1 VGECITPRR
10 GRPGAVYAAE
20 METVEIPTEHGAVSA
35 SVHGEG
41 RTVLALGHG
50 AGGDR
55 RTGLL
60 VRLANTLAA
69 GERRVILHN
78 FPYTEARRRVP
89 DKPAVLEATV
99 SAVAAHARR
108 ALGASALVLGGKS
121 MGGRIASQAVAQG
134 LRAEGLVFLGYP
146 LHPPGRFEAL
156 RDRHLSAIT
165 APMLFVQGTRDAFA
179 RADLLAAVLG
189 GLGDRATLHSIEDGD
204 HSFAVPRRKGR
215 APAQIEAE
223 VAAAIVAWLRARD
236 L

>member
-1 VGECITPRR
+1 MDTIQ
-10 GRPGAVYAAE
+10 
-20 METVEIPTEHGAVSA
+20 IPSEAGAVSA

-41 RTVLALGHG
+41 KTVLALGHG

-60 VRLANTLAA
+60 VRLAGTLAE
-69 GERRVILHN
+69 GGRRVVLHN

-89 DKPAVLEATV
+89 DKPAVLEATIA
-99 SAVAAHARR
+99 AVAAHARG
-108 ALGASALVLGGKS
+108 ALGASRLVLGGKS

-134 LRAEGLVFLGYP
+134 LGAEGLVFLGYP
-146 LHPPGRFEAL
+146 LHPPGRFDTL
-156 RDRHLSAIT
+156 RDQHLPAII

-179 RADLLAAVLG
+179 RPDLLATVLR
-189 GLGDRATLHSIEDGD
+189 GLGERATLHSIADGD
-204 HSFAVPRRKGR
+204 HSFAVPRRTGR

-223 VAAAIVAWLRARD
+223 VAAAIVSWLTARG

>member
-1 VGECITPRR
+1 MDTI
-10 GRPGAVYAAE
+10 
-20 METVEIPTEHGAVSA
+20 EIPTDHGAVSA

-41 RTVLALGHG
+41 KTVLALGHG

-60 VRLANTLAA
+60 VRLANTLAE
-69 GERRVILHN
+69 GGRRVVLHN

-99 SAVAAHARR
+99 SAVATHARQ
-108 ALGASALVLGGKS
+108 ALGASRLVLGGKS

-134 LRAEGLVFLGYP
+134 LPADGLVFLGYP
-146 LHPPGRFEAL
+146 LHPPGRFDTL
-156 RDRHLSAIT
+156 RDRHLPTIT

-179 RADLLAAVLG
+179 RGDLLAAVLS
-189 GLGDRATLHSIEDGD
+189 GLGDRATLHSIEGGD
-204 HSFAVPRRKGR
+204 HSFAVPRRTGR

-223 VAAAIVAWLRARD
+223 VAAALVSWLSARG

>member
-1 VGECITPRR
+1 MSSI
-10 GRPGAVYAAE
+10 
-20 METVEIPTEHGAVSA
+20 EIPTEHGAVSA

-41 RTVLALGHG
+41 GTVLALGHG

-60 VRLANTLAA
+60 VRLADALAQ
-69 GERRVILHN
+69 GGRRVVLHN

-99 SAVAAHARR
+99 SAVAAHARS
-108 ALGASALVLGGKS
+108 ALGASRLVLGGKS

-134 LRAEGLVFLGYP
+134 LRADGLVLLGYP
-146 LHPPGRFEAL
+146 LHPPGRFDTL
-156 RDRHLSAIT
+156 RDRHLPAIT

-179 RADLLAAVLG
+179 RWDLLEALLARLS
-189 GLGDRATLHSIEDGD
+189 AHASLHRVEDGD
-204 HSFAVPRRKGR
+204 HSFAVPKRAGR
-215 APAQIEAE
+215 TAGEVQEEVFEA
-223 VAAAIVAWLRARD
+223 VLRWLEAHG

>member
-1 VGECITPRR
+1 MDTI
-10 GRPGAVYAAE
+10 
-20 METVEIPTEHGAVSA
+20 EIPTENGAVSA

-41 RTVLALGHG
+41 KTLLALGHG

-60 VRLANTLAA
+60 VRLANTLAE
-69 GERRVILHN
+69 GGRRVVLHN

-99 SAVAAHARR
+99 SAVAAHARA
-108 ALGASALVLGGKS
+108 ALGASRLVLGGKS
-121 MGGRIASQAVAQG
+121 MGGRIASQAVASG
-134 LRAEGLVFLGYP
+134 LPVDALVFLGYP
-146 LHPPGRFEAL
+146 LHPPGRFDTL
-156 RDRHLSAIT
+156 RDRHLPAII

-179 RADLLAAVLG
+179 RPDLLASVLG

-204 HSFAVPRRKGR
+204 HSFAVPRRTGR

-223 VAAAIVAWLRARD
+223 VAATIASWLTARG

>member
-1 VGECITPRR
+1 MDTI
-10 GRPGAVYAAE
+10 
-20 METVEIPTEHGAVSA
+20 EIRTEQGAVSA
-35 SVHGEG
+35 SVHGQG
-41 RTVLALGHG
+41 GTVLALGHG

-55 RTGLL
+55 KTGLL

-69 GERRVILHN
+69 GGRRVVLHN

-89 DKPAVLEATV
+89 DKPAVLEATIR
-99 SAVAAHARR
+99 AVAAQAREV
-108 ALGASALVLGGKS
+108 LGASKLVLGGKS

-134 LRAEGLVFLGYP
+134 LAAEGLVFLGYP
-146 LHPPGRFEAL
+146 LHPPGRFDTL
-156 RDRHLSAIT
+156 RDRHLPAIT

-204 HSFAVPRRKGR
+204 HSFAVPRRTGR

-223 VAAAIVAWLRARD
+223 VAAAITSWLGARG

>member
-1 VGECITPRR
+1 MDTI
-10 GRPGAVYAAE
+10 
-20 METVEIPTEHGAVSA
+20 EIPTEQGAVSA

-69 GERRVILHN
+69 GERRVVLHN

-89 DKPAVLEATV
+89 DKPAVLEATIR
-99 SAVAAHARR
+99 AVATQAREI
-108 ALGASALVLGGKS
+108 LGASKLVLGGKS
-121 MGGRIASQAVAQG
+121 MGGRIASQAMAQG
-134 LRAEGLVFLGYP
+134 LAADGLLFLGYP
-146 LHPPGRFEAL
+146 LHPPGRFDTL
-156 RDRHLSAIT
+156 RDGHLPAIT
-165 APMLFVQGTRDAFA
+165 APMRFVQGTRDAFA

-204 HSFAVPRRKGR
+204 HSFAVPRRTGR

-223 VAAAIVAWLRARD
+223 VAAAITSWLTARG

>member
-1 VGECITPRR
+1 MDTI
-10 GRPGAVYAAE
+10 
-20 METVEIPTEHGAVSA
+20 EIPIGQGAVSA

-41 RTVLALGHG
+41 RTLLALGHG

-60 VRLANTLAA
+60 VRLADTLAE
-69 GERRVILHN
+69 GGRRVVLHN

-89 DKPAVLEATV
+89 DKPAVLEATIA
-99 SAVAAHARR
+99 AVAAHARG
-108 ALGASALVLGGKS
+108 ALGASRLVLGGKS

-134 LRAEGLVFLGYP
+134 LAADGLVFLGYP
-146 LHPPGRFEAL
+146 LHPPGRFDTL
-156 RDRHLSAIT
+156 RDRHLHAIT

-179 RADLLAAVLG
+179 RPDLLAAVLG

-204 HSFAVPRRKGR
+204 HSFAVPRRTGR
-215 APAQIEAE
+215 SAAQIEAE
-223 VAAAIVAWLRARD
+223 VSSAIVSWLTARG

>member
-1 VGECITPRR
+1 
-10 GRPGAVYAAE
+10 
-20 METVEIPTEHGAVSA
+20 METVEIPTESGPVSA

-41 RTVLALGHG
+41 STVLALGHG

-60 VRLANTLAA
+60 VRLAGALAA
-69 GERRVILHN
+69 GGRRVVLFN
-78 FPYTEARRRVP
+78 FPYTQARRRAP

-99 SAVAAHARR
+99 AAVAGHAREV
-108 ALGASALVLGGKS
+108 LGASALVLGGKS

-146 LHPPGRFEAL
+146 LHPPGRFETL
-156 RDRHLSAIT
+156 RDRHLPEVA

-179 RADLLAAVLG
+179 RADLLAAVLR
-189 GLGDRATLHSIEDGD
+189 GLGDRATLHSIEGGD
-204 HSFAVPRRKGR
+204 HSFAVPRRTGR
-215 APAQIEAE
+215 APAQLEAE
-223 VAAAIVAWLRARD
+223 VASAIAGWLGARG